1 MSSAWEKVCAVAATR
16 TARATG
22 GIVAG
27 LILIVLAI
35 WLLPDLLN
43 PATKLDPDSKLKIET
58 LLTARNATRASLVAL
73 LVALVG
79 VGTFLYT
86 IRSYRLARTGQVT
99 DRYTKAVGQLADAKP
114 QVRVGA
120 VYALER
126 IVRDSPQDRRAVVDV
141 LLAHVRHARALTPSS
156 APTGELPLDVSAAV
170 QVLGRQDRSGL
181 PALDLRRLDL
191 RRIDLTNADFSG
203 CQLEDINLERAVLI
217 GAKLRGTCLTNAI
230 LTGTNLSS
238 SDLFQADLTGAALTR
253 ANVYLTK
260 IHPNQLSDEQKRA
273 VSNWATAALYT
284 GAGGTVRPMVTRPA
298 AIDQPGADER
308 ALNSEG

>member
-1 MSSAWEKVCAVAATR
+1 MSSAREKIRAAAATR
-16 TARATG
+16 TARVTVA
-22 GIVAG
+22 IVAG
-27 LILIVLAI
+27 LTLIVLAI

-43 PATKLDPDSKLKIET
+43 PATNLDPDSKLKIET
-58 LLTARNATRASLVAL
+58 LLTAKNATRASLVAL

-79 VGTFLYT
+79 IGTFLYT

-99 DRYTKAVGQLADAKP
+99 DRYTKAVGQLADDKP

-141 LLAHVRHARALTPSS
+141 LLAHVRDARALTPSA
-156 APTGELPLDVSAAV
+156 APTGGLPLDVSAAV

-191 RRIDLTNADFSG
+191 RGIDLTNADFAG
-203 CQLEDINLERAVLI
+203 CHLEDSNLERAVLI
-217 GAKLRGTCLTNAI
+217 GANLRGAFLTNAI
-230 LTGTNLSS
+230 LTGANLSS
-238 SDLFQADLTGAALTR
+238 GDLFQADLTGAEVTGAT
-253 ANVYLTK
+253 VYLTK
-260 IHPNQLSDEQKRA
+260 IHPDQLSEEQKRA
-273 VSNWATAALYT
+273 VNNWATAALYT

-298 AIDQPGADER
+298 AGNQAGAD
-308 ALNSEG
+308 AVNSGG